1 MLLPQTT
8 LQMRE
13 SGGHE
18 LQPWTVGGD
27 VGTLSLALGPHGG
40 SSGFSVARTCAARG
54 HSATSLGQRETTSC
68 KPGSLPLFLFGAQ
81 RGGSSWSWALQPL
94 GEATGLGARS
104 CWAGGWGPSQVGSVP
119 VRRGHPRAPPAPPAT
134 GACAAGS
141 AALVGTV
148 CRALRLRSSSAGP
161 GPGCCLIVSCG
172 FTFRPSDVIN
182 GLCET
187 GVESSREHGFGPEC
201 VLGCAK
207 RSARPSES
215 SRPWTGDRA
224 RGSGSGQRLD
234 SAGARVLPRV

>member
-1 MLLPQTT
+1 MLWPQTT
-8 LQMRE
+8 PQMRE

-119 VRRGHPRAPPAPPAT
+119 VRRAPPCPSRPSRD
-134 GACAAGS
+134 GRLCG
-141 AALVGTV
+141 
-148 CRALRLRSSSAGP
+148 RLRRVGGASLQSSASP
-161 GPGCCLIVSCG
+161 GILCG
-172 FTFRPSDVIN
+172 SK
-182 GLCET
+182 
-187 GVESSREHGFGPEC
+187 SRLLFDC
-201 VLGCAK
+201 KL
-207 RSARPSES
+207 RFYFSAF
-215 SRPWTGDRA
+215 
-224 RGSGSGQRLD
+224 
-234 SAGARVLPRV
+234 

>member
-8 LQMRE
+8 PQMRE

-119 VRRGHPRAPPAPPAT
+119 VRRGTPVPLPPLPRRAPVRPA
-134 GACAAGS
+134 
-141 AALVGTV
+141 
-148 CRALRLRSSSAGP
+148 
-161 GPGCCLIVSCG
+161 
-172 FTFRPSDVIN
+172 
-182 GLCET
+182 
-187 GVESSREHGFGPEC
+187 
-201 VLGCAK
+201 
-207 RSARPSES
+207 
-215 SRPWTGDRA
+215 
-224 RGSGSGQRLD
+224 
-234 SAGARVLPRV
+234 LPRWWGQSAELCVSGHPLRVQAQAAV